1 MQAFSLCY
9 NVLGGRAMSKEIA
22 IFAGGCFWC
31 MVEPFETR
39 PGILSVTSGYTGGH
53 VDDPTYDEVSG
64 KYTGHTEAVEIIFE
78 NTVISYDA
86 LLEIYWSLIDPTD
99 GEGQFYD
106 RGNNYRPAIYVE
118 NEEQRQAAEK
128 SKLELSESGLWDKPI
143 IVPIEN
149 TQTFWPAEDYHQD
162 FYKKNPKRYKQM
174 HKAREQFLKVKRF
187 RNKFFGKKG

>member
-1 MQAFSLCY
+1 
-9 NVLGGRAMSKEIA
+9 MSKEIT

-128 SKLELSESGLWDKPI
+128 SKQELSESGLWDKPI

>member
-1 MQAFSLCY
+1 
-9 NVLGGRAMSKEIA
+9 MSKEIA

-128 SKLELSESGLWDKPI
+128 SKQELSESGLWDKPI
-143 IVPIEN
+143 IVSIEN
-149 TQTFWPAEDYHQD
+149 AQTFWPAEDYHQD

>member
-1 MQAFSLCY
+1 
-9 NVLGGRAMSKEIA
+9 MSKEIA

-149 TQTFWPAEDYHQD
+149 AQTFCGQLKIITKI
-162 FYKKNPKRYKQM
+162 FKKNLKDINRCTKRVNS
-174 HKAREQFLKVKRF
+174 F
-187 RNKFFGKKG
+187 

>member
-1 MQAFSLCY
+1 MCLEEELWVKKLQFLLVDVFGAWLNLLKLVQVYCLLLA
-9 NVLGGRAMSKEIA
+9 V
-22 IFAGGCFWC
+22 
-31 MVEPFETR
+31 
-39 PGILSVTSGYTGGH
+39 ILGGH

-78 NTVISYDA
+78 NTVISYET
-86 LLEIYWSLIDPTD
+86 LLGIYWNLIDPTD

-106 RGNNYRPAIYVE
+106 RGSNYRPVIYVE
-118 NEEQRQAAEK
+118 NDEQRQTAEK
-128 SKLELSESGLWDKPI
+128 SKQELSESGLWDKPI

-149 TQTFWPAEDYHQD
+149 AQTFWPAEDYHQD

-187 RNKFFGKKG
+187 RNKFFGKKA

>member
-1 MQAFSLCY
+1 
-9 NVLGGRAMSKEIA
+9 MSKEIA

-86 LLEIYWSLIDPTD
+86 LLEIYWSLIDIKTTQSIQLQTARKGD
-99 GEGQFYD
+99 NTGF
-106 RGNNYRPAIYVE
+106 
-118 NEEQRQAAEK
+118 
-128 SKLELSESGLWDKPI
+128 LEL
-143 IVPIEN
+143 V
-149 TQTFWPAEDYHQD
+149 A
-162 FYKKNPKRYKQM
+162 
-174 HKAREQFLKVKRF
+174 
-187 RNKFFGKKG
+187 